1 MASDGRFS
9 NNAKSGISLY
19 DVIGQSHISNTVVTG
34 SDVGIHING
43 THGLMS
49 LLSST
54 FLNNKKHGVHV
65 ERVSGFVI
73 LTNVNA
79 SENHGTGIVIEKGTL
94 SLLMTDCQ
102 AERNNGEGVHIS
114 SQVNSTLNISNI
126 DLLNGGR
133 NGIYLQNFIEDCHVW
148 LSKVSSRKN
157 SQNGALFEK
166 LRAAN
171 FHIIS
176 SKFEGNS
183 IHGISADHLLVDNVN
198 FSRIATSNNYDSG
211 VVSRWG
217 RSNINIESWSSI
229 NNNIDGL
236 SLNYQEGQLRLKDC
250 LLEGNKKNGLKLS
263 DSYQVRLE
271 SFRLQN
277 CSVLESGE
285 YGIFIYVY
293 NGFEKSFANYLIT
306 VVSSTIANNTLGG
319 MFIYSSSC
327 YSSYKRRRHVRLQFI
342 GNKVSGNHKYGVYL
356 PGPETYELNGLL
368 ENNAFEENLGIALR
382 VASSPNCPFPVNVR
396 ILSNVFTK
404 NKGEHVIFIDYTS
417 LPDKRFAVIRNNTF
431 MDNEGVK
438 SFSNRYLRTK
448 TQGVLA
454 IKEGNFTVKDN
465 LFVNP
470 LFLHEIA
477 TFIQDH
483 ERTINATANWWG
495 SRDEC
500 KIKRRIFDF
509 EDRVDLAQIRYHPFL
524 DSFNHSNR
532 TFYNAERPFCFI
544 KGNKIS
550 GILDQKVTV
559 RKDYATYEATGDI
572 IVLSNG
578 TLIIEE
584 NVTLEFPLQAV
595 FIVQGQVII
604 RGSETERVKFVPR
617 KPLQNEVRLVDGP
630 GPWDGRLEVS
640 FNNTWM
646 SVCQYTTQYLYTVVC
661 RQLGYEANSYSYR
674 YPNGNEKIF
683 LRNVRCYTYDND
695 NITQCN
701 RENWLSQ
708 SDCRNSVIYVH
719 CRRPHWAGV
728 HLAVTA
734 KQSVIENLDIIY
746 AGFAYRDDLHIPGI
760 AFRVDLSNHNI
771 SGVLVNNSASI
782 GLQVMY
788 PHPYKNTHDII
799 DSAIMNTESDGI
811 RLESPFLNI
820 MKTDVIKTKGHG
832 ISYHTYWKSAVNG
845 HLIKMADPGVKK
857 YIYPCS
863 KNVTYLNDSGLV
875 YYLIVTV
882 ENVFTCENVVKAPSE
897 YRIGMQLLFKE
908 GSSSFT
914 FHVYSGTN
922 TTSSNSWEIH
932 RLNWLNS
939 PTWISDSSSVLL
951 KISSYNKY
959 RTTVHFM
966 LYFVKGEFYIFL
978 RSFIP
983 WGNNLST
990 VHDVSM
996 ANIS

>member
-1 MASDGRFS
+1 MASNGRFS
-9 NNAKSGISLY
+9 NNAKSGITLY
-19 DVIGQSHISNTVVTG
+19 DVIGQIHISNTVVTG
-34 SDVGIHING
+34 SDVGIQMNG
-43 THGLMS
+43 THGSMA

-65 ERVSGFVI
+65 ERVSGFVT
-73 LTNVNA
+73 LRNVNA
-79 SENHGTGIVIEKGTL
+79 SENHGTGIVFEKGTI

-133 NGIYLQNFIEDCHVW
+133 NGIYLQNFIEECHVW

-171 FHIIS
+171 FHVTFS
-176 SKFEGNS
+176 TFEGNS
-183 IHGISADHLLVDNVN
+183 VHGISADYLLTDNVD
-198 FSRIATSNNYDSG
+198 FFRIATSNNYNSG
-211 VVSRWG
+211 AVFRWG

-250 LLEGNKKNGLKLS
+250 FIEGNKKNGLKLY
-263 DSYQVRLE
+263 DSYHARLE
-271 SFRLQN
+271 SFHLQN

-285 YGIFIYVY
+285 YGIIISVY
-293 NGFEKSFANYLIT
+293 NGFEKSFANYSIT

-319 MFIYSSSC
+319 MYIYSSSC
-327 YSSYKRRRHVRLQFI
+327 YSYSSYARRRHVQLQFI
-342 GNKVSGNHKYGVYL
+342 GNRVSGNHKYGL
-356 PGPETYELNGLL
+356 FLLGPETYELNGLL
-368 ENNAFEENLGIALR
+368 ENNVFEENLGSALK
-382 VASSPNCPFPVNVR
+382 VASSRNCPFPVNVK

-438 SFSNRYLRTK
+438 PFSNRYLRIK
-448 TQGVLA
+448 TQSVLA
-454 IKEGNFTVKDN
+454 LKEGNFTVKDN

-500 KIKRRIFDF
+500 RIKQRIFDF

-532 TFYNAERPFCFI
+532 AFNNAERPFCFI
-544 KGNKIS
+544 ERNKIG

-559 RKDYATYEATGDI
+559 RNNYATYEAIGDI
-572 IVLSNG
+572 VVLSNG

-584 NVTLEFPLQAV
+584 NVTVEFPLQAV

-604 RGSETERVKFVPR
+604 KGSEAERVKFGPR
-617 KPLQNEVRLVDGP
+617 KPLQDEIRLVDGP
-630 GPWDGRLEVS
+630 GPWDGRLELW

-646 SVCQYTTQYLYTVVC
+646 SVCEYTPRYLYTAVC
-661 RQLGYEANSYSYR
+661 RQLGYEVYSYSFR
-674 YPNGNEKIF
+674 YASGKKKIF
-683 LRNVRCYTYDND
+683 LRNVRCDTNDND
-695 NITQCN
+695 NITHCN

-708 SDCRNSVIYVH
+708 SDCRNRVIYVQ
-719 CRRPHWAGV
+719 CRRPYWAGV

-746 AGFAYRDDLHIPGI
+746 AGFAYRDDLQIPGI
-760 AFRVDLSNHNI
+760 ALRVDLASHNI

-788 PHPYKNTHDII
+788 THPYENSQII
-799 DSAIMNTESDGI
+799 NSAIMNTESDGI
-811 RLESPFLNI
+811 RLESPFLNVT
-820 MKTDVIKTKGHG
+820 KTDVSKTKGHG
-832 ISYHTYWKSAVNG
+832 IAYHTYWKSTVNA
-845 HLIKMADPGVKK
+845 HLIKMADPGAKK
-857 YIYPCS
+857 YIHACS
-863 KNVTYLNDSGLV
+863 DNVTYLNDFGLV
-875 YYLIVTV
+875 YYLIVTA
-882 ENVFTCENVVKAPSE
+882 ENVRTCENVVKAPSE
-897 YRIGMQLLFKE
+897 YKIGMQLLFKE

-922 TTSSNSWEIH
+922 TTSSNPWEIH
-932 RLNWLNS
+932 RLNWINS
-939 PTWISDSSSVLL
+939 PTWISNSSSVLL
-951 KISSYNKY
+951 KSTLYYKY
-959 RTTVHFM
+959 KLTVHFM
-966 LYFVKGEFYIFL
+966 LYFVKGEFYILMF
-978 RSFIP
+978 RGIRDK
-983 WGNNLST
+983 G
-990 VHDVSM
+990 SM
-996 ANIS
+996 QSSPF